1 MPFAGKVI
9 TRFAVGTLAE
19 LTGSCQV
26 FTAFFSPS
34 KPGKLIWGA
43 VQSLDPI
50 AFQQTEENKTVND
63 EES

>member
-34 KPGKLIWGA
+34 KPGKLIWGGCSIPRPNCLSTDRGE
-43 VQSLDPI
+43 QDR
-50 AFQQTEENKTVND
+50 K
-63 EES
+63 